1 MKPKVSI
8 IVPCY
13 NAELYIRDCLISALE
28 QDYKNFEVIFVDNES
43 TDNSLS
49 IAESVGKEYSNL
61 IIDQAKNLYRH
72 SWQEPVE
79 KALSLFSGD
88 YFTIVGADD
97 MIDKEYVGKNM
108 SIFEKSPD
116 KIFCLQSPIK
126 GFFRDMK
133 VQKDLILH
141 TYKSLKDFKEKLF
154 TKCPV
159 NTPTVFYSRK
169 LFERGLL
176 KWDSEKFLGAADYN
190 LYFNLADNGVFI
202 YSVPWWLGYKY
213 RWHEKQ
219 ATWGMHHEE
228 RDYNSLVIDF
238 WRNKWEKY

>member
-88 YFTIVGADD
+88 Y
-97 MIDKEYVGKNM
+97 
-108 SIFEKSPD
+108 
-116 KIFCLQSPIK
+116 
-126 GFFRDMK
+126 
-133 VQKDLILH
+133 
-141 TYKSLKDFKEKLF
+141 
-154 TKCPV
+154 
-159 NTPTVFYSRK
+159 SR
-169 LFERGLL
+169 R
-176 KWDSEKFLGAADYN
+176 
-190 LYFNLADNGVFI
+190 
-202 YSVPWWLGYKY
+202 
-213 RWHEKQ
+213 
-219 ATWGMHHEE
+219 
-228 RDYNSLVIDF
+228 
-238 WRNKWEKY
+238 